1 MEPVKHLQ
9 KRRGLSKKRVQ
20 ELTGSDY
27 LAMATQGI
35 QHLFGKHLLL
45 TNKEQQLKCNLF

>member
-1 MEPVKHLQ
+1 MEPVKHPQ
-9 KRRGLSKKRVQ
+9 KRRGLSKKLVQ

-27 LAMATQGI
+27 YLAAATQGI

-45 TNKEQQLKCNLF
+45 TNKDQH

>member
-27 LAMATQGI
+27 LAMAMQGI
-35 QHLFGKHLLL
+35 QNLFGKHLLL